1 MSQEALR
8 RRTRRDVAAEATR
21 REILGAARRL
31 FARNGFAATSIQ
43 QIADEAGVAVQT
55 IYSSV
60 GPKSKLVVALADLID
75 EEADVATLGRALGET
90 DDPRELIAR
99 AVHLTRQVYER
110 CGDIISVALSA
121 ARDDPDA
128 AAVLGE
134 GLRRHTDGTARAAMR
149 LASMGALVPGTDGEQ
164 AGAVLSM
171 MTSPASWEALVG
183 ASGWSYDEG
192 EEWLTASL
200 QTLLL
205 RA

>member
-1 MSQEALR
+1 MSQDPLP

-31 FARNGFAATSIQ
+31 FARKGFSATSIQ

-60 GPKSKLVVALADLID
+60 GSKSKLVVALADLID
-75 EEADVATLGRALGET
+75 EEADIPELGRALGET

-99 AVHLTRQVYER
+99 AVHLTRQLYER

-121 ARDDPDA
+121 ARDDADA

-134 GLRRHTDGTARAAMR
+134 GLRRHGEGTARVAMR
-149 LASMGALVPGTDGEQ
+149 LQAQGALPAGTDGDR
-164 AGAVLSM
+164 AAAVLSM
-171 MTSPASWEALVG
+171 MTGPASWDALV
-183 ASGWSYDEG
+183 ASAGWSYDDAER
-192 EEWLTASL
+192 WLTASL

-205 RA
+205 A